1 MEAFFTR
8 ARANEGV
15 KLPLALPDGSP
26 TEHWIRIRGID
37 SDQFKQAETEAR
49 RHAFELADIKDP
61 VELQQAVSNDK
72 LKLLAALVIDWSFA
86 DRPCTQENIF
96 ALLREAPQIA
106 DEIDR
111 LSARRR
117 LFFKQGST
125 PSTSSPA
132 QSSS

>member
-8 ARANEGV
+8 ARANEGI
-15 KLPLALPDGSP
+15 KLPLALPDGTP

-37 SDQFKQAETEAR
+37 SDQFKQAEAEAR
-49 RHAFELADIKDP
+49 RHAFELMDIKDP
-61 VELQQAVSNDK
+61 VELQKAVSNDK

-96 ALLREAPQIA
+96 NLLQEAPQIA

-117 LFFKQGST
+117 LFFKQGSPTST
-125 PSTSSPA
+125 PSPA
-132 QSSS
+132 SSSS